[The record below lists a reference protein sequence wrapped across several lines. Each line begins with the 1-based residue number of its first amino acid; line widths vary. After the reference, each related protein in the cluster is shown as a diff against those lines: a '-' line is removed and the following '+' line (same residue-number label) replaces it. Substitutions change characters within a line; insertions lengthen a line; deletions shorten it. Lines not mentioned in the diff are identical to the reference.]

1 MKEMH
6 TDRKRKEIPA
16 LQRITTSLM
25 GEKREEEIKPI
36 CYVTPLQLSSEKR

>member
-25 GEKREEEIKPI
+25 GKKEKK
-36 CYVTPLQLSSEKR
+36 K